1 MAVMYRSL
9 FASGQFRVLLAGTL
23 MYGLGFTFEILGLS
37 VLVYAETRSSF
48 AAALAFGAGFAP
60 QVVGGA
66 LFGSLAD
73 RLPPRLAITGGL
85 LVRAMPGLAIGL
97 APSMP
102 VPVMLGLVA
111 ATAMTAPVFSAA
123 IARVLA
129 AGLDGD
135 RYVLARS
142 VLDLTIAGTQILGL
156 GLGGLIL
163 AVLPPRTLLLAA
175 GSCVAASALIRT
187 RVRPPTLRVEKKP
200 RGGNELRGVVRTSVT
215 GNARLL
221 ADPRLRGLLLAYW
234 LPPSMVTGAEALI
247 VPYAG
252 RSAGVL
258 LAASPAGMMAGEVV
272 VGRFCRARTQQRLAF
287 PLAVLTGAP
296 LIALLAHPPL
306 IVTWAMLFCCG
317 AGFGYQ
323 IGTQRAFLDAVPAD
337 LRGQGFALRGTGVMA
352 GQGLT
357 PPLTGALSAVTG
369 PASAMAL
376 AGVGD
381 VLIALWLRGALSPPK
396 VLISRGHNPDKS
408 KLFARIAG
416 RSGPGDDVAEQDGGG
431 DRADAAGYRG
441 ERDALDVGHL
451 RCDVTGQASVGRRV
465 GAHVDHGG
473 AGGDVVGTDQVGMA
487 GGDDEDF
494 GLPGDRG

>member
-1 MAVMYRSL
+1 MYRSL

-129 AGLDGD
+129 AGFDGD
-135 RYVLARS
+135 QYVLARS
-142 VLDLTIAGTQILGL
+142 VLDLTTAGTQILGL

-187 RVRPPTLRVEKKP
+187 RVHPLAP
-200 RGGNELRGVVRTSVT
+200 GGGGKLRGAVRTSVV

-221 ADPRLRGLLLAYW
+221 ADRRLRGLLLAYW
-234 LPPSMVTGAEALI
+234 LPPCMVTGAEALI

-258 LAASPAGMMAGEVV
+258 LAASPAGMMAGDVL
-272 VGRFCRARTQQRLAF
+272 VGRFCRAETQQRLAF

-306 IVTWAMLFCCG
+306 IVAWAALFGCG

-323 IGTQRAFLDAVPAD
+323 IGTQRAFLDALPAD
-337 LRGQGFALRGTGVMA
+337 LRGQGFALRGTGLMA

-357 PPLTGALSAVTG
+357 PPLTGALAAVTG
-369 PASAMAL
+369 PAPAMAL
-376 AGVGD
+376 AGAAG
-381 VLIALWLRGALSPPK
+381 VLIALCLRGTLSPGK
-396 VLISRGHNPDKS
+396 
-408 KLFARIAG
+408 
-416 RSGPGDDVAEQDGGG
+416 
-431 DRADAAGYRG
+431 
-441 ERDALDVGHL
+441 
-451 RCDVTGQASVGRRV
+451 RV
-465 GAHVDHGG
+465 GFLG
-473 AGGDVVGTDQVGMA
+473 
-487 GGDDEDF
+487 
-494 GLPGDRG
+494 P